1 MNEIKLYGKAMFTWL
16 MSCYGFIFLLS
27 IILTPLLTANK
38 IISFNSYEL
47 IIMTLSYIGAFYVF
61 KKVISK
67 NVKLEISHN
76 KINIK
81 YLLIY
86 SVIIMSIGFI
96 GDYVVKFLNDIF
108 KFFGFY
114 FIETNVTDIFSYN
127 NIYEFIIVFIYAC
140 IVAPILEELLFRGYV
155 INLFKKYG
163 KKTAIIISACMFGIT
178 HAEFM
183 QILPAILCGIIL
195 GILYIKT
202 NNIKVCIACHMIN
215 NIFGI
220 INNYYINLVIII
232 ISILLIIFLSKK
244 ENLFKITK
252 DIKKDKFEA
261 KYIFSS
267 IPLML
272 FILIC
277 IIISLSQL
285 RLV

>member
-27 IILTPLLTANK
+27 IILTPLLTTNK

-86 SVIIMSIGFI
+86 SIIIMSIGFI

-163 KKTAIIISACMFGIT
+163 KKTAIILSACMFGIT

-183 QILPAILCGIIL
+183 QIIPAIFCGIIL

-232 ISILLIIFLSKK
+232 ISILLIIFLSRK

-252 DIKKDKFEA
+252 DIKKDKFET

-277 IIISLSQL
+277 IIISLSQI

>member
-67 NVKLEISHN
+67 NVKLEISNN

-183 QILPAILCGIIL
+183 QILPAIFCGIIL

-232 ISILLIIFLSKK
+232 ISLLLIIFLSRK

-252 DIKKDKFEA
+252 DIKKDKFEM

-277 IIISLSQL
+277 IIISLSQI